1 MYLPCATLSALT
13 LHTMRV
19 VSSLLLLALLAA
31 CGYKGPLYLPKP
43 KPAVQTQNA
52 PGAADNTAKP
62 PPAAP

>member
-1 MYLPCATLSALT
+1 
-13 LHTMRV
+13 MRV

-43 KPAVQTQNA
+43 KPAAQTQNA
-52 PGAADNTAKP
+52 PGTAPHAVDTAAKP